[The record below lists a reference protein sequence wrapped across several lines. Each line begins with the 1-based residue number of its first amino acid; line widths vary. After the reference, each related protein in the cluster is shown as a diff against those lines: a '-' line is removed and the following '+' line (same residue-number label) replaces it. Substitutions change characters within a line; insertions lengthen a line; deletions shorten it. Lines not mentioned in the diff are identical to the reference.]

1 MEGDGDMELRQLTTF
16 IRVAQFQS
24 FSKAAASLGYSQS
37 AVTVQIRMLEE
48 ELKVRLFDRMGKRV
62 SLTGQGRVFLDSALS
77 ILQDVNRAKLSLA
90 GEDEVLR
97 GQLHIGTLESLCYAR
112 LPGIVRSFRVQHPQV
127 SIQITTGVPEELI
140 AKMERGELD
149 IIYILE
155 EPLYNN
161 SWSKVLERQEEVVV
175 VASAELGRALGPGPH
190 RLVELLDKP
199 FYLTERDANYR
210 RLLDRRLAAFD
221 RAITPALESSYASF
235 LLRVLE
241 ETEGLSFL
249 PRFLV
254 EGPVR
259 QGKLTVVEVSDL
271 QAVMY
276 EQIFYHRE
284 KWATREMEAFIRFC
298 DSESGG
304 LSQAAVIGANG

>member
-254 EGPVR
+254 KGPVR

-304 LSQAAVIGANG
+304 LSQAVVIGANG

>member
-1 MEGDGDMELRQLTTF
+1 MELRQLTTF

-298 DSESGG
+298 DSENGG

>member
-1 MEGDGDMELRQLTTF
+1 MELRQLTTF

-48 ELKVRLFDRMGKRV
+48 ELRVRLFDRMGKRV
-62 SLTGQGRVFLDSALS
+62 SLTGQGRVFLDSALN

-90 GEDEVLR
+90 GEDEVLH

-190 RLVELLDKP
+190 RLVELLDRP

-254 EGPVR
+254 EEPVR

-284 KWATREMEAFIRFC
+284 KWATREMEAFVHFC
-298 DSESGG
+298 DSESGA
-304 LSQAAVIGANG
+304 LSQAAVIGANGQNGSE

>member
-1 MEGDGDMELRQLTTF
+1 MELRQITTF
-16 IRVAQFQS
+16 IRAAQFES

-37 AVTVQIRMLEE
+37 AVTVQIRQLEE
-48 ELKVRLFDRMGKRV
+48 ELHVRLFDRMYKRV
-62 SLTGQGRVFLDSALS
+62 VLTAQGKQFLDSAYN
-77 ILQDVNRAKLSLA
+77 IIQEVNHAALSLSVE
-90 GEDEVLR
+90 GELN

-112 LPGIVRSFRVQHPQV
+112 LPGIVRRFRVQHPKV
-127 SIQITTGVPEELI
+127 SIQITTGIPEELI

-161 SWSKVLERQEEVVV
+161 SWCKVLERQEEVVV
-175 VASAELGRALGPGPH
+175 VASAELGRELGPGPH
-190 RLVELLDKP
+190 HLVDLLDRP

-210 RLLDRRLAAFD
+210 RLLDRRLATLD

-254 EGPVR
+254 EEPVQ

-298 DSESGG
+298 APEAAAWVGAAAPGAVGESGTE
-304 LSQAAVIGANG
+304 L